1 MASRFLAK
9 AEWHFYFDRIAS
21 ALEGKRAQIEVTG
34 LRLGDQ
40 IEARWVPLLGITY
53 DKKNDLLNIALEGLD
68 HLVRKPSSIVV
79 DEGPD
84 GLNGL
89 EIVDADQY
97 RQIVTLASPLR
108 LPAPD
113 VERS

>member
-1 MASRFLAK
+1 MATRFLAK
-9 AEWHFYFDRIAS
+9 PEWHLYFDRIAS
-21 ALEGKRAQIEVTG
+21 ALKGKRVRIEVTG

-53 DKKNDLLNIALEGLD
+53 DQKNDLVEIAMEGLD
-68 HLVRKPSSIVV
+68 HLVRKPNSIAV
-79 DEGPD
+79 DERPD

-89 EIVDADQY
+89 EIVDADQH
-97 RQIVTLASPLR
+97 RQIVTLASPLK

-113 VERS
+113 H